1 MKKILLVGNGFD
13 LAHGLP
19 TKYEHFLLILKNWSE
34 FQQKIEHF
42 RSGKEIA
49 KNDKYY
55 TYFVDIKSLNDAN
68 LKQLDTIIKNNSW
81 VKYFCQCEAEID
93 GWIDFEKEIYPVIDL
108 FEFVLNCECKIGHSG
123 NSENK
128 NAYIKRADF
137 SLKRLRTASLWDKYI
152 CTKQASSI
160 FVRPIYTS
168 KQYGILKKKII
179 QSLRDELDDFIK
191 AFEIYLYEFVYKR
204 EGILVSEQIK
214 ELGINKV
221 ISFNYTHTE
230 ELYGIKPENVHHIH
244 GMIRTDWNEGKSNIV
259 MGLNEQREQKLDFIY
274 FVKYFQRIQKATG
287 VEYKQ
292 FVENYLT
299 TVYGGTYREE
309 FELYIYGHSLDETDE
324 DILKFVIGD
333 IDKNGNIRFKPE
345 KIIIFYYDPTDYEQ
359 KVINLIKL
367 FGRNI
372 VEENMEK
379 KMFDFVKI
387 VDENE
392 GC

>member
-1 MKKILLVGNGFD
+1 
-13 LAHGLP
+13 
-19 TKYEHFLLILKNWSE
+19 
-34 FQQKIEHF
+34 
-42 RSGKEIA
+42 
-49 KNDKYY
+49 
-55 TYFVDIKSLNDAN
+55 
-68 LKQLDTIIKNNSW
+68 
-81 VKYFCQCEAEID
+81 
-93 GWIDFEKEIYPVIDL
+93 
-108 FEFVLNCECKIGHSG
+108 
-123 NSENK
+123 
-128 NAYIKRADF
+128 
-137 SLKRLRTASLWDKYI
+137 
-152 CTKQASSI
+152 
-160 FVRPIYTS
+160 
-168 KQYGILKKKII
+168 
-179 QSLRDELDDFIK
+179 
-191 AFEIYLYEFVYKR
+191 
-204 EGILVSEQIK
+204 
-214 ELGINKV
+214 
-221 ISFNYTHTE
+221 
-230 ELYGIKPENVHHIH
+230 
-244 GMIRTDWNEGKSNIV
+244 